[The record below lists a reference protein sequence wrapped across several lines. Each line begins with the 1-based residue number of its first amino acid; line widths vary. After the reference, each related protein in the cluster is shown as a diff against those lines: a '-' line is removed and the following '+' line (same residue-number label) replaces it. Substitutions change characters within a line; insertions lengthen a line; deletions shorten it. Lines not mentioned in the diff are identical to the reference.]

1 MMTTTTPSKEEV
13 AAVASRPANLL
24 VASNRDDCT
33 RLKDLVSKED
43 ATAMVVVMTTE
54 SAKKEGKEG
63 GSSKLHHEFMDP
75 QLLMAAQS
83 GDCVELEDLL
93 KNQRQQTLAAE
104 VSHVIVHVPE
114 QEEGEAKLLPDDSG
128 DDGAA
133 QIAAGGMRFC
143 VVDEADEEGKAVD
156 DHLQLADNADE
167 QGAGM

>member
-1 MMTTTTPSKEEV
+1 MTTTPSMEEV
-13 AAVASRPANLL
+13 AVASRPANLL
-24 VASNRDDCT
+24 VASNHDDCA

-75 QLLMAAQS
+75 RLLMAARS

-93 KNQRQQTLAAE
+93 KKQPQITPAAE
-104 VSHVIVHVPE
+104 SSHVIVHVPE
-114 QEEGEAKLLPDDSG
+114 QEEGDAKLLPDDSG

-133 QIAAGGMRFC
+133 QIAAGGMRIC

-156 DHLQLADNADE
+156 DLLLLADNTDE
-167 QGAGM
+167 QGTGI